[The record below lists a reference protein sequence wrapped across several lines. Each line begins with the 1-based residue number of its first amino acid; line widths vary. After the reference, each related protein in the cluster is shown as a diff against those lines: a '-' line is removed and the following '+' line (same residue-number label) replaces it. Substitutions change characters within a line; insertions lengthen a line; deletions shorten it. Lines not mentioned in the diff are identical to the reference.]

1 MFHGYTGHM
10 TMASLL
16 THAANIREVMT
27 FAASHA

>member
-1 MFHGYTGHM
+1 
-10 TMASLL
+10 MASLL